1 GDVHNAIR
9 NLVEVMKQELLDSH
23 SVRLDGLGTFT
34 VISRARGKGVSS
46 FDSVNHTQIAQLWVR
61 FTPVSTYNHID
72 GTTRSIFTGVEFERV
87 DKKNTPPPV
96 TPGVFSVTDVTLNG
110 TSVPQGSGE
119 LSVSSGNTL
128 QIIGSHLGDAGLKAT
143 ILIGDPTAPL
153 STVALANIGSVTV
166 DASGASITVNITMNG
181 RITRLL
187 RADDDTLVYSFE

>member
-1 GDVHNAIR
+1 MN
-9 NLVEVMKQELLDSH
+9 
-23 SVRLDGLGTFT
+23 
-34 VISRARGKGVSS
+34 IS
-46 FDSVNHTQIAQLWVR
+46 I
-61 FTPVSTYNHID
+61 
-72 GTTRSIFTGVEFERV
+72 
-87 DKKNTPPPV
+87 
-96 TPGVFSVTDVTLNG
+96 VTDVTLNG

-143 ILIGDPTAPL
+143 SLIGDPTAPL